1 MTKAELVE
9 RLAERTGLSPDDAA
23 AAVEALFAVAGGI
36 IAEEVANG
44 TAVQIGDFGSFEPG
58 ARRTLSQRGRQA
70 AEDEDADA
78 PPLAPVFKPGDG
90 WRQAGPRVRGGK
102 PPRGTG
108 STGPRRGPWGE
119 GGPR

>member
-1 MTKAELVE
+1 MTKVELVE

-44 TAVQIGDFGSFEPG
+44 AAVRIGDFGSFEPG
-58 ARRTLSQRGRQA
+58 ARLTLSRRGRPA
-70 AEDEDADA
+70 GENEDPGV
-78 PPLAPVFKPGDG
+78 PPLAPVFKPGGG
-90 WRQAGPRVRGGK
+90 WRQPDRRVRGGK
-102 PPRGTG
+102 PRGTG
-108 STGPRRGPWGE
+108 STGPRRGPQGE